1 MSPVKLPPGTLP
13 PDAQRILK
21 DAAAAGSPGTFTRQK
36 AIDRAIERVRSEYPD
51 YFTKEIKP

>member
-21 DAAAAGSPGTFTRQK
+21 DAAATGNPGTFTRQK

-51 YFTKEIKP
+51 YFTKEIKT